1 MKDLRLL
8 EFAVALGR
16 HRSFA
21 RAAESMGVTQ
31 PTLSR
36 GIAALEK
43 SIGAR
48 LFERTTRRVELT
60 ETGQAFVERAH
71 SLLEQAER
79 LGELANAESQS
90 LTGQLNIGAGPFAL
104 EVSVL
109 PAVARLA
116 ALHPQLRIRIIEGS
130 WRELPGLLLL
140 GSVEVLVIE
149 ASTFTGDN
157 RADVELLP
165 RHQAPL
171 VCRSGHPLTR
181 LPEVT
186 LDDLAP
192 YPLVGI
198 TMGRDLRQR
207 LGSLFRL
214 LTVDHLTGDIL
225 PHVATTSLHAMKE
238 IVKRTDG
245 VAFCPRGPL
254 EADLRSGRLVLLKSS
269 FDLPTTAY
277 GMATLLGRTQSRAA
291 LAFMQVLR
299 EVEHEQVNGHGTTAA
314 PVRQRRKRAR

>member
-1 MKDLRLL
+1 MKNLRLV
-8 EFAVALGR
+8 EYAVALGR
-16 HRSFA
+16 HRNFA
-21 RAAESMGVTQ
+21 RAAESLRVTQ
-31 PTLSR
+31 PTFSR
-36 GIAALEK
+36 GIAALER
-43 SIGAR
+43 SIGTR
-48 LFERTTRRVELT
+48 LFERTTRRVEVT
-60 ETGQAFVERAH
+60 AAGQTFLERANP
-71 SLLEQAER
+71 LLEEAAR
-79 LGELANAESQS
+79 LGELADAETQS

-116 ALHPQLRIRIIEGS
+116 ALHPKLRIRIIEGA

-149 ASTFTGDN
+149 TSTFTGDN

-171 VCRSGHPLTR
+171 VCRAGHPLSR
-181 LPEVT
+181 LPCVT
-186 LDDLAP
+186 LEDLEP

-207 LGSLFRL
+207 LGSMFRL
-214 LTVDHLTGDIL
+214 LNVDHLTGDIL

-238 IVKRTDG
+238 IVRRSDG
-245 VAFCPRGPL
+245 VAFCPLGPL
-254 EADLRSGRLVLLKSS
+254 EEDLRAGRLVLLKTNM
-269 FDLPTTAY
+269 DLPSTAY
-277 GMATLLGRTQSRAA
+277 GMATLQGRTRSRAA

-299 EVEHEQVNGHGTTAA
+299 EVEHEQVNGQHTAT
-314 PVRQRRKRAR
+314 PVRSRPRQRRT